1 MWYDSQS
8 AGCRQC
14 CSHCNCKFY
23 MPKNDFEPQSH
34 ISDKIGFQ
42 RDCQSMSKM
51 NQEKG
56 GGGGGVG
63 IKIIESKR

>member
-1 MWYDSQS
+1 
-8 AGCRQC
+8 
-14 CSHCNCKFY
+14 

-42 RDCQSMSKM
+42 RDCRSMSKM

-56 GGGGGVG
+56 GGEGVR
-63 IKIIESKR
+63 IKIIEYKR

>member
-1 MWYDSQS
+1 
-8 AGCRQC
+8 
-14 CSHCNCKFY
+14 

-56 GGGGGVG
+56 GGGGGGGVG